1 MHLCC
6 FYSSSITACSSLT
19 TLLYTH
25 ACTVQIAPN
34 TATELHLTLRLLNA
48 PCPAASTVFPTASS
62 HSSALPLFRSG
73 LDCRRF
79 AALTLSAIT
88 PLLAHCGD
96 ALLTLLGDSPALQE
110 ENSDLARSFLQL
122 RSGGSSGTSVGGEET
137 AMVLTVGAPNA
148 ALAWRE
154 ADDSTKHHR
163 SVSCFENV

>member
-1 MHLCC
+1 MRS
-6 FYSSSITACSSLT
+6 YE
-19 TLLYTH
+19 Y
-25 ACTVQIAPN
+25 ACTTQIAPN
-34 TATELHLTLRLLNA
+34 TAIELHLTLRLLNA
-48 PCPAASTVFPTASS
+48 PTPTSTVLATTSS
-62 HSSALPLFRSG
+62 SSSALPLFRSG

-110 ENSDLARSFLQL
+110 ENCALARSFLQM
-122 RSGGSSGTSVGGEET
+122 RMCGSAGTSVGGEET

-163 SVSCFENV
+163 

>member
-1 MHLCC
+1 MLP
-6 FYSSSITACSSLT
+6 YE
-19 TLLYTH
+19 Y
-25 ACTVQIAPN
+25 ACTTQIAPN

-48 PCPAASTVFPTASS
+48 PTPTASTVLPTTNSNN
-62 HSSALPLFRSG
+62 SALPLFRSG

-110 ENSDLARSFLQL
+110 ENNVLAHSFLQL
-122 RSGGSSGTSVGGEET
+122 RTGGSAGTSVGGEET

-163 SVSCFENV
+163 